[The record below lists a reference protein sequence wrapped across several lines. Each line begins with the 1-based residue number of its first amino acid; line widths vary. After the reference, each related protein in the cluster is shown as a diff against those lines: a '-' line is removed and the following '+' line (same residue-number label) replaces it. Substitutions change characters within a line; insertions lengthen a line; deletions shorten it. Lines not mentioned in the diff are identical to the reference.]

1 MNNRYDR
8 ILDHFFRQEDLPQDI
23 RRRFERWM
31 LDRETSPELDE
42 ALHGLWNGHT
52 AYATDDENAAG
63 LERLHAAIR
72 PRRERHAGHRSLRR
86 IATAA
91 AAAVLIFACGF
102 QAARYGIR
110 PRSEI
115 TLLTAEG
122 HVGEFTLP
130 DGTHVWLNGESRLR
144 YPAEFSDR
152 SREVTLSGEAFFEV
166 MKDSLRP
173 FRVAMNDLK
182 IEVLGTSFD
191 AIGYAAGSHEQ
202 IILKTGS
209 VRVLGGNA
217 SSGLTLRPDEML
229 SFDRYSKTMTV
240 ERVDARNY
248 CRWFESRLVFDNT
261 PLADIVTNLE
271 RRYNVEISVS
281 THLPVRKRLSMVV
294 CHESLEDIMEVMAT
308 LIPIRYRIDGNH
320 VLITSK

>member
-8 ILDHFFRQEDLPQDI
+8 ILSYFFERQELPDDI

-31 LDRETSPELDE
+31 LDREDSPALDE
-42 ALHGLWNGHT
+42 ALHGLWKSHT
-52 AYATDDENAAG
+52 AYATDEQNAAG

-72 PRRERHAGHRSLRR
+72 PERTRRTGRGALRR
-86 IATAA
+86 IATI
-91 AAAVLIFACGF
+91 AAAVLIFAGGYY
-102 QAARYGIR
+102 AARLGMR
-110 PRSEI
+110 PQSEI
-115 TLLTAEG
+115 TLLTAKG
-122 HVGEFTLP
+122 NVGEFTLP
-130 DGTHVWLNGESRLR
+130 DGTRVWLNGESRLR

-152 SREVTLSGEAFFEV
+152 AREVTLSGEAFFEV

-182 IEVLGTSFD
+182 VEVLGTSFD
-191 AIGYAAGSHEQ
+191 AIGYAAGSYEQ

-217 SSGLTLRPDEML
+217 AAPLTLRPDEML
-229 SFDRYSKTMTV
+229 SLDRYSKKITI

-248 CRWFESRLVFDNT
+248 CRWFEPRLVFDNT

-281 THLPVRKRLSMVV
+281 THLPVGKRLSLVV
-294 CHESLEDIMEVMAT
+294 CHEPLDDIMEVMAT

>member
-1 MNNRYDR
+1 MNKRYDR
-8 ILDHFFRQEDLPQDI
+8 ILDYFFRRQDLPEDI

-31 LDRETSPELDE
+31 LDREDSPELDE
-42 ALHGLWNGHT
+42 ALLGLWNGHT
-52 AYATDDENAAG
+52 AYATDDQNAAG
-63 LERLHAAIR
+63 LARLHAAIR
-72 PRRERHAGHRSLRR
+72 PEPRRHAGRRLLRR
-86 IATAA
+86 IATT
-91 AAAVLIFACGF
+91 AAAVLIFAGGY
-102 QAARYGIR
+102 QAARFGIR

-122 HVGEFTLP
+122 NVGEFTLP
-130 DGTHVWLNGESRLR
+130 DGTHVWLNGKSRLR
-144 YPAEFSDR
+144 FPAEFSDR

-173 FRVAMNDLK
+173 FRVAMSDLK

-209 VRVLGGNA
+209 VRVLGGNTA
-217 SSGLTLRPDEML
+217 APITLRPDEKL
-229 SFDRYSKTMTV
+229 SFDRYSKTIAV
-240 ERVDARNY
+240 EHVDARNY

-308 LIPIRYRIDGNH
+308 LVPIRYSIDGNH